1 MIASFLL
8 AAALSATNAPSA
20 AAGSTNMPP
29 KMVAVWNQALR
40 EGRRTGDLLANGSID
55 AAEAARRR
63 AAIGRAFVRVCR
75 AKGLLEDDITRWQ
88 KKIPR

>member
-63 AAIGRAFVRVCR
+63 AAIGRAFARVCR
-75 AKGLLEDDITRWQ
+75 AKGLEETDIVRWQ
-88 KKIPR
+88 KKIPK